1 VFFPLFTLLEDL
13 GFLPRIVFNLDKPFK
28 ICKSCGKQALTMCM
42 GFGCNAAGVVGA
54 RIVDSKRERLLAI
67 ITNSLVPCNGR
78 CLAIIA
84 IISMFFVAGVGAFGG
99 LASSVILTLVILFGV
114 GVTFLSTKLLSETL
128 LKGEPSS
135 YTLELPPY
143 RRPQILRVIIRS
155 VFDRTVFVLGRALVA
170 AVPAGAV
177 IWIMANVTVG
187 GQSLLLIAADF
198 LDPLARLMGLDGVIL
213 IAFILGLP
221 ANEIVLPIIIMAYL
235 SNDAIVDAF
244 SVEQMREILTLNGWN
259 SVTAICTITFFLFHW
274 PCSTTLMTIK
284 KETNSLKWT
293 AVSLLFP
300 TVIGAVLCIT
310 INLIA
315 RAIGA

>member
-1 VFFPLFTLLEDL
+1 
-13 GFLPRIVFNLDKPFK
+13 
-28 ICKSCGKQALTMCM
+28 
-42 GFGCNAAGVVGA
+42 
-54 RIVDSKRERLLAI
+54 
-67 ITNSLVPCNGR
+67 
-78 CLAIIA
+78 
-84 IISMFFVAGVGAFGG
+84 
-99 LASSVILTLVILFGV
+99 
-114 GVTFLSTKLLSETL
+114 
-128 LKGEPSS
+128 
-135 YTLELPPY
+135 
-143 RRPQILRVIIRS
+143 

-259 SVTAICTITFFLFHW
+259 SVTAISTLPFFLFHW

>member
-1 VFFPLFTLLEDL
+1 
-13 GFLPRIVFNLDKPFK
+13 
-28 ICKSCGKQALTMCM
+28 
-42 GFGCNAAGVVGA
+42 
-54 RIVDSKRERLLAI
+54 
-67 ITNSLVPCNGR
+67 
-78 CLAIIA
+78 
-84 IISMFFVAGVGAFGG
+84 
-99 LASSVILTLVILFGV
+99 
-114 GVTFLSTKLLSETL
+114 
-128 LKGEPSS
+128 
-135 YTLELPPY
+135 
-143 RRPQILRVIIRS
+143 
-155 VFDRTVFVLGRALVA
+155 
-170 AVPAGAV
+170 
-177 IWIMANVTVG
+177 
-187 GQSLLLIAADF
+187 
-198 LDPLARLMGLDGVIL
+198 MGLDGVIL